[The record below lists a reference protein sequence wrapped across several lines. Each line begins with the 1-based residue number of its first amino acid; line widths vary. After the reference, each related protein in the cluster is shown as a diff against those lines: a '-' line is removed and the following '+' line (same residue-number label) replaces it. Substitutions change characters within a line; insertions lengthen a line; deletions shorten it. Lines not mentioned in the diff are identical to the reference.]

1 MLTAR
6 QQATSCL
13 SHVQE
18 NNFSLSLLG
27 EEGGGGGRGGSG
39 ARQRGVRRH
48 AGVAPPTTSSRGQV
62 CVCVFVEAVLGV
74 SEGGGQ
80 EGLSQT
86 AAGCTDEE
94 EEEEDAVRWGGSEED
109 GAWRR
114 PASKMHYG

>member
-18 NNFSLSLLG
+18 NNLSLSLLG
-27 EEGGGGGRGGSG
+27 EKGVGEEEEGAGQDSEACVDTQVSHRQQHPAGGK
-39 ARQRGVRRH
+39 
-48 AGVAPPTTSSRGQV
+48 
-62 CVCVFVEAVLGV
+62 CVCLFVEAVLGV
-74 SEGGGQ
+74 LGGQ

-94 EEEEDAVRWGGSEED
+94 EEEEDAVRCGGSEGD
-109 GAWRR
+109 GAWKR